1 MNLHH
6 KQQEIA
12 PPAPEFKCTF
22 NNKEVPLTLTKLQQT
37 IKQPSPYQTFQIM
50 PHSTIKN
57 SKVDQFADALADTYE
72 EIVQRW
78 KKGTINNPERV
89 FFETEITP
97 KSYKTFITT
106 NTELVDAI
114 KQQAQVV
121 WKDVTLQDK
130 SPRRMDPDKSVCL
143 NFKLKYPFFLSLKTD
158 RSMQQVPLEEIL
170 EISRFMQRNDRVFI
184 QFGFQSAEEE
194 WYKDADRERDEFE
207 KKPPKRWNKK
217 EFSKSTEMK
226 SGHFGFDFVL
236 RVVVQSS
243 DERRKRRI
251 ARGISLA
258 IKQLD
263 QDNEVKDK
271 MVKPNKNKRFIEDI
285 ERHHIPV
292 PFMFGKRQILTA
304 PEIAHFIKL
313 PQRALQDEYKII
325 ETVSG
330 KETDIPDSLKKDG
343 YLLGEATFKGKK
355 QTVYMPAKNHDEICL
370 PQIVVGAMGSGKTA
384 GFGGN
389 LLVESVRNNFG
400 GLAIDPKDG
409 QIRKELEAGL
419 PEDKIIKIKFGEIP
433 ISLDWREV
441 KHSSKAKNR
450 LANTV
455 LSFFNTTT
463 DETGAQTSRYLRA
476 AVMGMQ
482 TGRLSEILRIL
493 EDKEYRT
500 EAAESLTN
508 PLHKTT
514 LLDLNEMSEGK
525 RAQIL
530 SPIYNRLDTIL
541 GDEYLYECMECEEGL
556 DLVEITSQR
565 KACVIDVPKDL
576 LGKEGVEIIV
586 NLLSTKLD
594 LAMTLREEKDRFPY
608 KIVFD
613 EPHQFN
619 KSTKL
624 WKSAAVE
631 SRYWR
636 YAYCWMFHSWEQ
648 IPRDLA
654 EIIKAAGPHYHLYP
668 SSKKTFSDLAEEI
681 APITVEHAIK
691 LKSFH
696 AINVIRSGGE
706 VVKPFIAKMTLPPT
720 KKKSPR

>member
-1 MNLHH
+1 
-6 KQQEIA
+6 
-12 PPAPEFKCTF
+12 
-22 NNKEVPLTLTKLQQT
+22 
-37 IKQPSPYQTFQIM
+37 
-50 PHSTIKN
+50 
-57 SKVDQFADALADTYE
+57 
-72 EIVQRW
+72 
-78 KKGTINNPERV
+78 
-89 FFETEITP
+89 
-97 KSYKTFITT
+97 
-106 NTELVDAI
+106 
-114 KQQAQVV
+114 
-121 WKDVTLQDK
+121 
-130 SPRRMDPDKSVCL
+130 
-143 NFKLKYPFFLSLKTD
+143 
-158 RSMQQVPLEEIL
+158 
-170 EISRFMQRNDRVFI
+170 MQRNDRAFI

-207 KKPPKRWNKK
+207 KKPPKRWTKK
-217 EFSKSTEMK
+217 EFSRATELK
-226 SGHFGFDFVL
+226 PGHFGFDIVL

-258 IKQLD
+258 LKQLN
-263 QDNEVKDK
+263 QDNELKDK

-285 ERHHIPV
+285 ERRHIPV
-292 PFMFGKRQILTA
+292 PFLFGKRQILTG

-313 PQRALQDEYKII
+313 PQRALQDEFPII

-343 YLLGEATFKGKK
+343 LRLGDATFKGKK
-355 QTVYMPAKNHDEICL
+355 QTVYMPTNNHDEICL
-370 PQIVVGAMGSGKTA
+370 PQVVVGAMGSGKTA

-389 LLVESVRNNFG
+389 LLVESVRNQFG

-419 PEDKIIKIKFGEIP
+419 PEDKIIKIKFGEKP

-441 KHSSKAKNR
+441 QHSSKARNR

-476 AVMGMQ
+476 AVMAMQ
-482 TGRLSEILRIL
+482 TGKLSEILQIL
-493 EDKEYRT
+493 EDEEYRNKAL
-500 EAAESLTN
+500 EQVTN
-508 PLHKTT
+508 PLHRNT
-514 LLDLNEMSEGK
+514 LQDLNEDKMSAGK

-530 SPIYNRLDTIL
+530 APIYNRLDTIL
-541 GDEYLYECMECEEGL
+541 GDEYLYECMECDDGI
-556 DLVEITSQR
+556 DLVDITSQK

-586 NLLSTKLD
+586 NLISTKLD
-594 LAMTLREEKDRFPY
+594 LAMTLREEENRFPY

-668 SSKKTFSDLAEEI
+668 SSKKTFTDLAEEI
-681 APITVEHAIK
+681 APFTAGNAIK

-706 VVKPFIAKMTLPPT
+706 VVTPFIAKMTPPPT
-720 KKKSPR
+720 KK